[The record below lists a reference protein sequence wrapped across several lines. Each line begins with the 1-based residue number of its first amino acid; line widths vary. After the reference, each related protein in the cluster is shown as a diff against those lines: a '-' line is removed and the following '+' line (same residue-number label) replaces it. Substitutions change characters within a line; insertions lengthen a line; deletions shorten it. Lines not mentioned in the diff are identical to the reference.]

1 MTDFGAGNTC
11 SHCSVVLEEELG
23 VGDNRKRG
31 ILEKKKYYL
40 GKMEKAGV
48 CDFCMQR
55 APLQLIL
62 HQPKDPSFP
71 VWVKAGQL
79 CSGETRRGGEMHGSE
94 SKQC

>member
-1 MTDFGAGNTC
+1 MFTLLCGFGRRNWGGGSQKEGNT
-11 SHCSVVLEEELG
+11 
-23 VGDNRKRG
+23 RKK
-31 ILEKKKYYL
+31 IKYYL
-40 GKMEKAGV
+40 GEMEKAGV

-62 HQPKDPSFP
+62 CQLKDPSFP